1 MNTSIE
7 ETSIDKPTAEDY
19 SRIMNFIGQN
29 LYSSLVESMEKLPPH
44 FRNQKMICNALSA
57 FLVNVI
63 YQQSSGNSESCQKI
77 FGEITEIIE
86 SQLNNIALATKAQ
99 S

>member
-44 FRNQKMICNALSA
+44 FRNQK
-57 FLVNVI
+57 
-63 YQQSSGNSESCQKI
+63 
-77 FGEITEIIE
+77 
-86 SQLNNIALATKAQ
+86 
-99 S
+99 